1 MSITSQLAQ
10 LNDELERRT
19 MPGLEIVRSVGSELQ
34 QGGARPS
41 GFVAGAVRSMFGL
54 RGPGRGT
61 TGSGQG
67 FEGTNI
73 TVSGTGTVSSGA
85 AEALAQLFRD
95 ERERSRAEFE
105 LRVLQNQGLTRLI
118 TPGQREDAQ
127 RLQERIAE
135 LLAII
140 ANNTSGNSDR
150 AGGGI

>member
-19 MPGLEIVRSVGSELQ
+19 IPGLEMVRSVGAELQ
-34 QGGARPS
+34 QGGARPTS
-41 GFVAGAVRSMFGL
+41 FMAGAVRSMFGL
-54 RGPGRGT
+54 RGAGRGT
-61 TGSGQG
+61 TGSGEG
-67 FEGTNI
+67 FTGGGLTISGRGTES
-73 TVSGTGTVSSGA
+73 TGA

-105 LRVLQNQGLTRLI
+105 LRVIQQQGPTRLI
-118 TPGQREDAQ
+118 TAGQREDAL
-127 RLQERIAE
+127 RLQQRIAD

-140 ANNTSGNSDR
+140 ANNTGGNSDR